1 MPVTTVE
8 FDAATPADEHS
19 KATRLYEAFVVA
31 CSEHGVTPEVVISVE
46 VNFLR
51 IRTPLQARSTRSPSN
66 SPTRRS
72 KPSWHGGASS

>member
-1 MPVTTVE
+1 MSVTTVE

-51 IRTPLQARSTRSPSN
+51 IRTPLSEVDPIAEQLYDEALEAELAR
-66 SPTRRS
+66 RR
-72 KPSWHGGASS
+72 AS

>member
-1 MPVTTVE
+1 VSVTTVE
-8 FDAATPADEHS
+8 FDPTTPADEHS

-51 IRTPLQARSTRSPSN
+51 IRTPLSEVDPIAEQLSDEALEAELAR
-66 SPTRRS
+66 RR
-72 KPSWHGGASS
+72 AS